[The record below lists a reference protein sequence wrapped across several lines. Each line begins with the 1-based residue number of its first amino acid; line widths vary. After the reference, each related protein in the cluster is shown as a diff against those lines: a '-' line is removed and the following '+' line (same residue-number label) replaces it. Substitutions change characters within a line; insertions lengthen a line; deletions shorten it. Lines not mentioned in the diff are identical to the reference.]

1 MYNVIIVD
9 DEPIIRFGLKSSI
22 NWGDEGLCLLG
33 DYSNGEQ
40 ALKAIENENQVDILI
55 TDIKM
60 PVMDGITLMKKA
72 LNLFPKLKIILVSS
86 YNDFDFVREGLKH
99 GAVDYVLKATLEP
112 EAFLQTIKRCVEK
125 IDEEK
130 AFEQKIDLAEQTSS
144 IKERKVVEQEIKR
157 ILLSEKEV
165 KVDEPI
171 FADLQGPFIVVFI
184 KMKNIDKVEE
194 EFGYLYQSLIF
205 EEIQERFYRVNK
217 EGTLFPI
224 GETGMI
230 HFNKKPADPYD
241 YLLKLKQQIEANTKI
256 QFYFGFDITSDLTG
270 TEVAFHNSLLAC
282 QNHFFNTKEDIFKFE
297 KAAAKP
303 IAKLKAS
310 KIKEFLLP
318 YDDQR
323 VKSFLENR
331 QAEWA
336 TGQLSSDH
344 IKKEACDIL
353 TNLFMNKMEIS
364 ILLEKCT
371 ALKLTDS
378 LEELST
384 MLMAEI
390 KECDQYIKNQIDMSF
405 TDNKLMEKALLYIH
419 DHYTQEVTLQDVAD
433 HIHISRNYFSI
444 LFKRLVNQNF
454 IDYVIHL
461 RIKKAKALLSHSSLR
476 VYEVAAESGF
486 NDVKYFSKLFK
497 KLTGMSPGDF
507 RIQRQN

>member
-22 NWGDEGLCLLG
+22 DWANEGLCLLG

-40 ALKAIENENQVDILI
+40 ALKAMENEVQVDILI

-112 EAFLQTIKRCVEK
+112 EAFLQTIKSCVEK
-125 IDEEK
+125 IDVEK
-130 AFEQKIDLAEQTSS
+130 AYEQKINLAEQTSS

-157 ILLSEKEV
+157 FLLSEKEV
-165 KVDEPI
+165 KANELS
-171 FADLQGPFIVVFI
+171 FADIQGPFIVVFM
-184 KMKNIDKVEE
+184 KMKNMDKVVE
-194 EFGYLYQSLIF
+194 EFGYLYKSLIF
-205 EEIQERFYRVNK
+205 EEIQEQFYRVNK
-217 EGTLFPI
+217 EGTIFPI

-230 HFNKKPADPYD
+230 HFNKKPADPNNYI
-241 YLLKLKQQIEANTKI
+241 LRLKQQIETNTKFR
-256 QFYFGFDITSDLTG
+256 FYSGFDITSELTG
-270 TEVAFHNSLLAC
+270 IEAAFQNSLLAC
-282 QNHFFNTKEDIFKFE
+282 QRHFFNNQEDIFSFE
-297 KAAAKP
+297 KTETKSIP
-303 IAKLKAS
+303 KLKAS

-336 TGQLSSDH
+336 TGQLSPDS

-364 ILLEKCT
+364 ILIEKCT

-378 LEELST
+378 LEELSS
-384 MLMAEI
+384 MLIAEI

-405 TDNKLMEKALLYIH
+405 TDNKLVEKALLYIH
-419 DHYTQEVTLQDVAD
+419 DNYTQELTLQEVAD

-444 LFKRLVNQNF
+444 LFKRLVSKNF
-454 IDYVIHL
+454 IDYVIEL

-497 KLTGMSPGDF
+497 KITGISPGDF
-507 RIQRQN
+507 RIHQQN